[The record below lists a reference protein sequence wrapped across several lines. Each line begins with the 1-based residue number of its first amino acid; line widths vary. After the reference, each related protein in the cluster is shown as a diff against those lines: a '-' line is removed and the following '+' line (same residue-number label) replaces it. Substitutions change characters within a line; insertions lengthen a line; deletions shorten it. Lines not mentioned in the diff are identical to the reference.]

1 MLLNLIIVIRMQRP
15 DMLPC
20 ISLYIFPLSVLLL
33 SLVDVNE
40 EVNEKLNDGNK
51 TQKGER
57 MAGNKEKVWLM
68 VE

>member
-33 SLVDVNE
+33 SLVDVKE